1 MGKRKTC
8 IGNVV
13 SNSMDKT
20 RVVIVER
27 VFSHPRYKKIVKQTK
42 RLKVHDEQNEC
53 CLDDKVMIAETRP
66 LSKDKRW
73 RVVEIIERSGLEVPK
88 KVATK
93 GA

>member
-53 CLDDKVMIAETRP
+53 RLGDKVMIAETRP

-88 KVATK
+88 VATK